1 MKGQPLLPFA
11 VTAIIGILLMLTL
24 SLVGLNQQAGEG
36 EEEAQEEIVID
47 DPIAAGEELA
57 GRSCIGCHG
66 GDLEGL
72 GGNPA
77 INQLAGKY
85 SEEEI
90 VDIITGGIGTM
101 PAQGQLQEAEA
112 EAIAA
117 YLLSISQ

>member
-24 SLVGLNQQAGEG
+24 SLVGLNQQAGDG

-101 PAQGQLQEAEA
+101 PAQGHLQEAEA